1 MSPSSHEPRPVL
13 WQYLTWPEI
22 ASLRDAGMDMVILPV
37 GSTEQH
43 GPHLAVDTD
52 TVTATSVAHAV
63 SARTGVP
70 VLPSVPYGC
79 SLGHSHRWPG
89 ALSLEPQTLAQ
100 LVFECGSWAI
110 RAGFR
115 RILIVNGHV
124 TNAAPLRCALELL
137 RSRFDDCMVA
147 LRDVGA
153 VSERVRRAFLSD
165 AEDWH
170 ANRAETS
177 LILALSPERV
187 RASELASADDP
198 DRTRGLLFAH
208 PVNRTSTNGVTG
220 SPSGAT
226 VELGRELFAM
236 IVDDLTEQ
244 VRAGLRERPPL
255 EAGSFAEE
263 ARR

>member
-1 MSPSSHEPRPVL
+1 
-13 WQYLTWPEI
+13 
-22 ASLRDAGMDMVILPV
+22 
-37 GSTEQH
+37 
-43 GPHLAVDTD
+43 
-52 TVTATSVAHAV
+52 
-63 SARTGVP
+63 
-70 VLPSVPYGC
+70 
-79 SLGHSHRWPG
+79 
-89 ALSLEPQTLAQ
+89 
-100 LVFECGSWAI
+100 
-110 RAGFR
+110 
-115 RILIVNGHV
+115 
-124 TNAAPLRCALELL
+124 
-137 RSRFDDCMVA
+137 
-147 LRDVGA
+147 
-153 VSERVRRAFLSD
+153 VRRAFLSD